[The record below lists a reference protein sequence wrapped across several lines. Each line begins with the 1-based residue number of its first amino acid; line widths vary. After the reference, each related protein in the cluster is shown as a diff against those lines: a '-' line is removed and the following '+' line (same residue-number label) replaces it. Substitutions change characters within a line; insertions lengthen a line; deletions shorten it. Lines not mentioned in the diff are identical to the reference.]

1 MHQNAD
7 DCIHQPDQRREA
19 DDSGIIQWLIR
30 LQWREV
36 VRRTRFFS
44 SLEFY
49 RFALFGVGEATS
61 SWKRGSSGSHAVVA
75 GVSPEGF
82 RA

>member
-7 DCIHQPDQRREA
+7 DCIHQPDQRREG

-36 VRRTRFFS
+36 VRRTRFLF

-49 RFALFGVGEATS
+49 RFVLFGVGETTS
-61 SWKRGSSGSHAVVA
+61 SWKRGSL
-75 GVSPEGF
+75 
-82 RA
+82 

>member
-7 DCIHQPDQRREA
+7 DCIHQPDQRREG

-30 LQWREV
+30 LQWREA
-36 VRRTRFFS
+36 VRRNRFLFS
-44 SLEFY
+44 LQVY
-49 RFALFGVGEATS
+49 RFVLLAVGEATS
-61 SWKRGSSGSHAVVA
+61 FWKRGSSGSHAVVL